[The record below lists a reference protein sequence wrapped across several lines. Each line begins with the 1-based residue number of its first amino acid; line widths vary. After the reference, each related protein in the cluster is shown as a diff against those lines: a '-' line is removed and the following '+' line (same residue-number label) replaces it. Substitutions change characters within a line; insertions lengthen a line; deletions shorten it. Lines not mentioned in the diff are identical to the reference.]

1 MEPGPELVRH
11 WIARAADRN
20 PQKPWIISAE
30 DERGI
35 TYGELQRLAGRLA
48 AFLREQRI
56 GPNDRVALLA
66 NNSIEHLA
74 CYVGVIAYGATICT
88 IHVEMNRHHLDS
100 ILPALNPRLI
110 VFEDG
115 LGLDDLLATVSAPR
129 LAIGCWDEI
138 AGRETLYGAVNRYEA
153 SDAFFPAGGRHDA
166 VILFTSGTS
175 ARPKGVVLTFRELL
189 ANAGP
194 TAAGFGLTGDDRI
207 YDFRSFNWC
216 SAQTLSV
223 LPPLERGASVII
235 GQQFSRRRFFE
246 YIRTYGATI
255 ATGNP
260 TTLGMLLNGEAL
272 DAEVPGLRFITSSSA
287 PLLIEDWRRFE
298 ERFGIRVAQGYGS
311 SETCWIAAHPGEGR
325 RVGTVGKPLAYHDLR
340 IVDGAGQPRAPGE
353 SGRIE
358 LGGFADNDYRYLGDD
373 GTITI
378 DSRGRFKTGDLGFL
392 DADGYLH
399 VTGREKELIIRGG
412 VNISPLE
419 IDSLLMRREDIIDVA
434 TVGIP
439 DAIYG
444 EEVVSFVVPRPGA
457 RVDADDLIRYCATV
471 LPAFKAPKR
480 ILLSDALPR
489 TERGKLD
496 RKALR
501 ERWTRQESACRRPRE
516 GGDP

>member
-1 MEPGPELVRH
+1 MEPGPELVRD
-11 WIARAADRN
+11 WIARAAGRN
-20 PQKPWIISAE
+20 PQKSWVISAE
-30 DERGI
+30 DGRAI
-35 TYGELQRLAGRLA
+35 TYGELQRLTGRLA
-48 AFLREQRI
+48 VFLRDRRI
-56 GPNDRVALLA
+56 GPGDRVALLA

-88 IHVEMNRHHLDS
+88 IHVEMNRHHLDN

-115 LGLDDLLATVSAPR
+115 LGVDDLLATVSAPR
-129 LAIGCWDEI
+129 FTIGRWDET
-138 AGRETLYGAVNRYEA
+138 AGRDTFFGAVNRCEP
-153 SDAFFPAGGRHDA
+153 SDAFLADAGGRNDA

-194 TAAGFGLTGDDRI
+194 TASGFGLTGDDRI

-223 LPPLERGASVII
+223 LPPLERGASLII
-235 GQQFSRRRFFE
+235 AQQFSRSRFFAHV
-246 YIRTYGATI
+246 RTYGATI

-260 TTLGMLLNGEAL
+260 TTLGMLRNGEDL
-272 DAEVPGLRFITSSSA
+272 SRDAEVPKLRFITSSSA
-287 PLLIEDWRRFE
+287 PLLTEDWRRFE

-311 SETCWIAAHPGEGR
+311 SETGWIAAHPGESR
-325 RVGTVGKPLAYHDLR
+325 RFGTVGKPLAYHDLR
-340 IVDGAGQPRAPGE
+340 IVDDGGHSLKPGE

-358 LGGFADNDYRYLGDD
+358 LGAFADNDYRYLGED
-373 GTITI
+373 GSIRI

-392 DADGYLH
+392 DVDGYLH

-419 IDSLLMRREDIIDVA
+419 IDSLLMQREDVIEVA
-434 TVGIP
+434 TIGIP
-439 DAIYG
+439 DALYG
-444 EEVVSFVVPRPGA
+444 EEVVSFVVLRPGV
-457 RVDADDLIRYCATV
+457 RVGADDLLRYCANV

-496 RKALR
+496 RKALVA
-501 ERWTRQESACRRPRE
+501 RWTKERSASS
-516 GGDP
+516 

>member
-1 MEPGPELVRH
+1 MQAGPELVRD
-11 WIARAADRN
+11 WIAQAAARN
-20 PQKPWIISAE
+20 QDKPWIFSAE
-30 DERGI
+30 DERRI
-35 TYGELQRLAGRLA
+35 TYGELQRLVARVA
-48 AFLREQRI
+48 AFLRDQKI

-66 NNSIEHLA
+66 NNSIEHLC
-74 CYVGVIAYGATICT
+74 CYLGVIAYGATICT

-100 ILPALNPRLI
+100 ILPALKPRLI

-115 LGLDDLLATVSAPR
+115 LGLDQLLATVPAPR
-129 LAIGCWDEI
+129 FAIGRWDDG
-138 AGRETLYGAVNRYEA
+138 AGRDTFCGAVNRYEA
-153 SDAFFPAGGRHDA
+153 ADAFPAAGAGGRSDA

-189 ANAGP
+189 ANAAP
-194 TAAGFGLTGDDRI
+194 TAAGFGLGGDDRV

-223 LPPLERGASVII
+223 FPPLERGASVII
-235 GQQFSRRRFFE
+235 AQQFSRSRFFAH
-246 YIRTYGATI
+246 IRTYGATI

-260 TTLGMLLNGEAL
+260 TTLGMLLNGEDL
-272 DAEVPGLRFITSSSA
+272 DADVPSLRFITSSSA
-287 PLLIEDWRRFE
+287 PLLPEDWRRFE

-311 SETCWIAAHPGEGR
+311 SETGWIAANPGESR
-325 RVGTVGKPLAYHDLR
+325 RVGTVGRPLAYHGLR
-340 IVDGAGQPRAPGE
+340 IVDGDGRPLEAGE

-358 LGGFADNDYRYLGDD
+358 LGGFADNEYRYLGED
-373 GTITI
+373 GTITV

-419 IDSLLMRREDIIDVA
+419 IDSLLMQRADVIDVA

-444 EEVVSFVVPRPGA
+444 EEAVSFVVPRPGV
-457 RVDADDLIRYCATV
+457 RLDADELIRYCSMV
-471 LPAFKAPKR
+471 MPAFKVPKR

-496 RKALR
+496 RKALVA
-501 ERWTRQESACRRPRE
+501 RWTQD
-516 GGDP
+516 GGG

>member
-1 MEPGPELVRH
+1 MEPGPERLRD
-11 WIARAADRN
+11 WIARAANRN

-30 DERGI
+30 DGRSI
-35 TYGELQRLAGRLA
+35 TYGELHRLAGRLA

-74 CYVGVIAYGATICT
+74 CYVGVVAYGATICT
-88 IHVEMNRHHLDS
+88 IHVEMNRHHLDN

-115 LGLDDLLATVSAPR
+115 LGLDDLLATGSAPR
-129 LAIGCWDEI
+129 FAIGRWDDR
-138 AGRETLYGAVNRYEA
+138 AKGDTFFGAVNRCEA
-153 SDAFFPAGGRHDA
+153 SDATIASAGGRDDA
-166 VILFTSGTS
+166 VVLFTSGTS

-189 ANAGP
+189 ANAP
-194 TAAGFGLTGDDRI
+194 ATAAGFGLTGNDRV

-216 SAQTLSV
+216 SAQTLSLV
-223 LPPLERGASVII
+223 PPLERGASVII
-235 GQQFSRRRFFE
+235 ARQFSRSRFFE
-246 YIRTYGATI
+246 HIRAYGATI

-260 TTLGMLLNGEAL
+260 TTLGMLLNGEDL
-272 DAEVPGLRFITSSSA
+272 SRDADVPNLRFITSSSA
-287 PLLIEDWRRFE
+287 PLLTEDWRRFE

-311 SETCWIAAHPGEGR
+311 SETGWIAAHPGESR

-340 IVDGAGQPRAPGE
+340 IVDAAGQPLQPGE

-358 LGGFADNDYRYLGDD
+358 LGGFADNDYRCLAED
-373 GTITI
+373 GTIRI

-392 DADGYLH
+392 DEDGYLH

-419 IDSLLMRREDIIDVA
+419 IDSLLMQREDVIEVA

-457 RVDADDLIRYCATV
+457 CVDADDLLRYCSAV

-480 ILLSDALPR
+480 ILLSEALPR

-496 RKALR
+496 RKALVA
-501 ERWTRQESACRRPRE
+501 RWTKERSASS
-516 GGDP
+516 